1 VSGVCLTKQ
10 GFGDFVEAKWHTREE
25 VRNALTFNEYK
36 TQQQSVATKIH
47 QTCAGEERKRG
58 SSVESRVDVGE
69 LPPMFVPGPY
79 AIAHHLIS
87 TWAAKGPELLLNKI

>member
-1 VSGVCLTKQ
+1 MSG
-10 GFGDFVEAKWHTREE
+10 FVEARWHTREE
-25 VRNALTFNEYK
+25 VRKALTFNEYK

-58 SSVESRVDVGE
+58 SSVEPKVDASDA
-69 LPPMFVPGPY
+69 PPMFVPGPY

-87 TWAAKGPELLLNKI
+87 TWVAEGPALILNKI